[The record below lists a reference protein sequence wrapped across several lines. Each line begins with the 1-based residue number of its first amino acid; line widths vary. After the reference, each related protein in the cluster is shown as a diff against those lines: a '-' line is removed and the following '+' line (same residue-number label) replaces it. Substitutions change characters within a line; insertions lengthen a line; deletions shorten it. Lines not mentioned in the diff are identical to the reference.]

1 VTTTTAHELTA
12 AGPAADEA
20 AAAALA
26 AAGDDDDLRRGPGD
40 DDDEGDEGDGPDDP
54 AEQAAL
60 WREDAAG
67 LRAER
72 ARVLAE
78 AQVRIDAVAAEAS
91 AEADRL
97 EAEALAADKAAGLW
111 QADADLAAR
120 IVDAEAEI
128 ISLTAARG
136 ALAAEEARLQ
146 AEADQ
151 LSARLAEFAAA
162 RAEADQRMR
171 RAPDIND
178 VDGSIEAMKAAL
190 ADLRAIE
197 LAEQPAVQR
206 RAAAEFRLAEI
217 RGPADGM
224 REIRAPGGALVRG
237 PAGEVPVT
245 EDALSRAHLRLTDLR
260 RERQHLPPLA
270 DRQELLVAYM
280 LAVLGKLAAC
290 DGPGLDEE
298 LTALVPREALDEVR
312 AVAGGQGGRA
322 PTARDVAQLLVIG
335 CVPRF
340 AEWLDRVA
348 AEQPEV
354 YQAMRRVFVEG
365 SAPAPEAAPSMREV
379 LSQPGM
385 TLLGDGSLRY
395 EPPFEGWGRGASYPG
410 PGPADLRPGGW

>member
-12 AGPAADEA
+12 AGPDADEA
-20 AAAALA
+20 AATALA
-26 AAGDDDDLRRGPGD
+26 AAGDNDDLRRGPGA

-60 WREDAAG
+60 WREDAVG

-78 AQVRIDAVAAEAS
+78 AQERIDAVAAEAS

-97 EAEALAADKAAGLW
+97 EAEALAADKAAGVW

-217 RGPADGM
+217 RGPAGGCAVA
-224 REIRAPGGALVRG
+224 APGGVLVRG

-298 LTALVPREALDEVR
+298 LTVLVPREALDEVR
-312 AVAGGQGGRA
+312 AVAGGQDGRA

-335 CVPRF
+335 CLPRF

-365 SAPAPEAAPSMREV
+365 SAPAPEAEPSMREV

-395 EPPFEGWGRGASYPG
+395 EPPFEGWGRGAGYPG